1 MGIKDELTQMSEEEL
16 DDIIELIEK
25 EKEKKYKTI

>member
-1 MGIKDELTQMSEEEL
+1 MGEKRDVRSFL

-25 EKEKKYKTI
+25 INAYSRPAHT